1 MSSILFKLYFWTIQN
16 LSIIL
21 YIVTEIFYRKVN
33 ELASVTFKGE
43 AVTLLGTEIIV
54 GNDAPNFVVLSNS
67 LEEKMLD
74 DYEGKVKIISVVPSL
89 DTGVCSQQTKRFN
102 DEVEKLNNVQVLT
115 ISMDLPFAQARWC
128 GAEGVDQVET
138 LSDHRDAD
146 FGKKYG
152 CLIKELRLLTRAVF
166 VVDTNNKVTYVQYVD
181 EVTDHPDYDAALE
194 AARAAD

>member
-1 MSSILFKLYFWTIQN
+1 MSSILFKLYFWTIVN
-16 LSIIL
+16 VWIIL
-21 YIVTEIFYRKVN
+21 YIVIEINYRKVN
-33 ELASVTFKGE
+33 NLASVTFKGE
-43 AVTLLGTEIIV
+43 AVTLLGTEVIV
-54 GNDAPNFVVLSNS
+54 GNDAPNFVVLSNG
-67 LEEKMLD
+67 LEEKTLD

-102 DEVEKLNNVQVLT
+102 DEVEKLDNVQVLT

-181 EVTDHPDYDAALE
+181 EVTDHPDYEPALE
-194 AARAAD
+194 AARVAD